1 MSKFIRRVGYLR
13 FGRFLE
19 SWIEKGRFDK
29 LNRNLKTAGMDISV
43 RAYLGS
49 ALFSSILVGILSFFL
64 TSGVLFL
71 TLQTINP
78 SISTET
84 LPMTS
89 ILIGV
94 VTSIICFILTYVPF
108 LYWPQMRA
116 ADRKILIEA
125 GLPSTASYLSAMSS
139 SGVPPNR
146 LFYSLAGEE
155 SVGKEISGEESVG
168 KEISKESK
176 RITRDIEIFGYDILK
191 ALRTA
196 SERSPSERFAK
207 FLDGMSATITSG
219 GDLTFFLSAEAKAL
233 MKVKEEETK
242 EFIEQLGVLAEI
254 FMILGVVAP
263 LFFVVI
269 LAILSVIAPETTLG
283 SGLMVGL
290 TYVIMPILLTM
301 MILMISTI
309 SREE

>member
-1 MSKFIRRVGYLR
+1 VFALSKVIRRVGYLR

-19 SWIEKGRFDK
+19 PWIEKGRFER
-29 LNRNLKTAGMDISV
+29 LNTRLKKAGMDISV

-49 ALFSSILVGILSFFL
+49 AVFSSILVGTLSFIL
-64 TSGVLFL
+64 VTISSIMLLQSTGVQDQLF
-71 TLQTINP
+71 P
-78 SISTET
+78 SVSLGIV
-84 LPMTS
+84 
-89 ILIGV
+89 IGA
-94 VTSIICFILTYVPF
+94 IIGILTYLPF
-108 LYWPQMRA
+108 IYWPQMKA
-116 ADRKILIEA
+116 TDRKILIEA

-146 LFYSLAGEE
+146 LFYSLAGEA
-155 SVGKEISGEESVG
+155 SVAP
-168 KEISKESK
+168 EISKESK

-207 FLDGMSATITSG
+207 FLDGMSASVTSG
-219 GDLTFFLSAEAKAL
+219 GDLTFYLSAEARSL
-233 MKVKEEETK
+233 MKLKEEETK

-269 LAILSVIAPETTLG
+269 IAILAVISPEIMILTIIM
-283 SGLMVGL
+283 LML
-290 TYVIMPILLTM
+290 TYVIMPILLIV
-301 MILMISTI
+301 MILLISTI
-309 SREE
+309 SREV

>member
-1 MSKFIRRVGYLR
+1 MSKAIRRIGYLR

-19 SWIEKGRFDK
+19 SWIEKGRFER
-29 LNRNLKTAGMDISV
+29 LNISLKTAGMDISV

-49 ALFSSILVGILSFFL
+49 VIFSSILIGIL
-64 TSGVLFL
+64 T
-71 TLQTINP
+71 
-78 SISTET
+78 
-84 LPMTS
+84 
-89 ILIGV
+89 
-94 VTSIICFILTYVPF
+94 FILTTLITYSLMPILNPTFPMENLIITSVGIGIVSGILCFIITYLPF
-108 LYWPQMRA
+108 LYWPRMKA

-125 GLPSTASYLSAMSS
+125 SLPSTASYLSAMSS

-155 SVGKEISGEESVG
+155 SVA

-191 ALRTA
+191 AMRTA
-196 SERSPSERFAK
+196 SERSPSERFSK

-219 GDLTFFLSAEAKAL
+219 GDLTYYLSAESRAL
-233 MKVKEEETK
+233 MKLKEEETK

-269 LAILSVIAPETTLG
+269 IAILAVISPETTVG
-283 SGLMVGL
+283 AIAMVFL
-290 TYVIMPILLTM
+290 TYILMPILLIM
-301 MILMISTI
+301 MILLISTI
-309 SREE
+309 SREM

>member
-1 MSKFIRRVGYLR
+1 MSKVIRRVGYLR
-13 FGRFLE
+13 FGKILE
-19 SWIEKGRFDK
+19 PWIEKGRFDK

-49 ALFSSILVGILSFFL
+49 ALLSSFLVGIFSLFI
-64 TSGVLFL
+64 TSGVLL
-71 TLQTINP
+71 LVLPNIDP
-78 SISTET
+78 SITMEISIF
-84 LPMTS
+84 MS
-89 ILIGV
+89 ILIGL
-94 VTSIICFILTYVPF
+94 IIAVICGILTYVPF
-108 LYWPQMRA
+108 LYWPKMKA

-139 SGVPPNR
+139 SGVPPTR
-146 LFYSLAGEE
+146 LFHSLAGEE
-155 SVGKEISGEESVG
+155 SVAKEL
-168 KEISKESK
+168 SKESK

-219 GDLTFFLSAEAKAL
+219 GDLTYFLSAEGKAL
-233 MKVKEEETK
+233 MKMKEEETK

-269 LAILSVIAPETTLG
+269 LAILSVISPEATMG
-283 SGLMVGL
+283 STLMVGL
-290 TYVIMPILLTM
+290 TYVIMPILLIM

-309 SREE
+309 SREV